1 MSYSLAELERRFAQ
15 MIRAGTVAEVDA
27 SDPTQPVCTVQ
38 MGGLTSDWLPWVGS
52 RSGADAEFWAPDIG
66 EQALVLS
73 PFGDMTQGFVLF
85 GIPQTAFPMPETN
98 TDKHVIKYKD
108 GAVVS
113 YDRAAHAYLVNV
125 PAGGNITLQVGSTSL
140 VLTDGKAVLN
150 ADEFDWNGNNATFA
164 GTLLV
169 QMMLTFMNGISGQQG
184 TAAGSAAAIQGGLK
198 VTGGDISADTIS
210 LKGHHHIEHDG
221 PSTGNAQA

>member
-1 MSYSLAELERRFAQ
+1 MSYSIAELERRFAQ
-15 MIRAGTVAEVDA
+15 MIRVGTVAEVDA

-38 MGGLTSDWLPWVGS
+38 MGGLTTDWLPWFAPRAG
-52 RSGADAEFWAPDIG
+52 GDAEFWAPDIG
-66 EQALVLS
+66 EQAVVLS
-73 PFGDMTQGFVLF
+73 PFGDQTQGFVLF
-85 GIPQTAFPMPETN
+85 GIAQTAFPMPETN

-113 YDRAAHAYLVNV
+113 YDRAAHSYLVNV

-150 ADEFDWNGNNATFA
+150 ANEFDWNGNSATFA

-169 QMMLTFMNGISGQQG
+169 QMMLSFMNGISGQKG
-184 TAAGSAAAIQGGLK
+184 NASSAAAIDGGLK
-198 VTGGDISADTIS
+198 VVNGDIQADSIS
-210 LKGHHHIEHDG
+210 LKGHHHVEHDG
-221 PSTGNAQA
+221 PSTSNAQA